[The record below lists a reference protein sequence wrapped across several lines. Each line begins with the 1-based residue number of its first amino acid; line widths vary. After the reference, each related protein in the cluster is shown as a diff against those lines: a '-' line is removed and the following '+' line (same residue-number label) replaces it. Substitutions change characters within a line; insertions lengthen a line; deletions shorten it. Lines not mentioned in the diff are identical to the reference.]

1 MNCICDNEAC
11 TCDAAIEADTDPM
24 LPLDAFDYFCIWSVL
39 ACLTLAFYFGI
50 KWLVGLLANSPTVAA
65 IQDWISTA
73 AQALVS
79 ALPMTPF
86 F

>member
-1 MNCICDNEAC
+1 MNCICDNEVC
-11 TCDAAIEADTDPM
+11 TCDAAIAADSPVVTYSQI
-24 LPLDAFDYFCIWSVL
+24 AFWIRIFAVITLIWAL
-39 ACLTLAFYFGI
+39 
-50 KWLVGLLANSPTVAA
+50 GLLWVAYEVVTGPTVAA